1 MNFKNLE
8 ILLVDDAPFSKKM
21 IIGDLIALGIDQE
34 KIKQVSNTKEALSIL
49 EHFKPDLVI
58 TNGDMLTINS
68 VALAKELK
76 HDSKFS
82 NIPIIFLWAQNYIK
96 KLCHDAD
103 IKAFFF
109 PIDADKNEL
118 KHIINQ
124 AIKR

>member
-1 MNFKNLE
+1 MPHL
-8 ILLVDDAPFSKKM
+8 AKKM
-21 IIGDLIALGIDQE
+21 ITGDLIALGIDQE

-49 EHFKPDLVI
+49 EHFTPDLVI

-76 HDSKFS
+76 HNSKFS
-82 NIPIIFLWAQNYIK
+82 DIPIIFLWAQNYIK

-103 IKAFFF
+103 IKAFFS

-118 KHIINQ
+118 KNIINQ

>member
-1 MNFKNLE
+1 MNFKNLN
-8 ILLVDDAPFSKKM
+8 ILLVDNDPCSKKM
-21 IIGDLIALGIDQE
+21 LTSDLIALGIDQE
-34 KIKQVSNTKEALSIL
+34 KIKQASNSKEALSIL

-58 TNGDMLTINS
+58 TNGDMLVINS
-68 VALAKELK
+68 VALAKEMK
-76 HDSKFS
+76 DIPKFS
-82 NIPIIFLWAQNYIK
+82 DIPIVFLWAQNYIK

-103 IKAFFF
+103 IKAFFL